1 MSEIEVLKQFKSSI
15 ITFVD
20 ELIQQYIDEMTIME
34 KLVMEIA
41 RDHLES
47 SFSIENSVGFV
58 TWLREKNKKK

>member
-1 MSEIEVLKQFKSSI
+1 MENQAPTI
-15 ITFVD
+15 D
-20 ELIQQYIDEMTIME
+20 ELIEQYISEMTDME

-47 SFSIENSVGFV
+47 SFCIEHSVGFV

>member
-1 MSEIEVLKQFKSSI
+1 MEKQ
-15 ITFVD
+15 TENNLD
-20 ELIQQYIDEMTIME
+20 ELIQQYIDEMTSME

-58 TWLREKNKKK
+58 IWLREKNKRNKNK

>member
-1 MSEIEVLKQFKSSI
+1 MEKQ
-15 ITFVD
+15 TENNLD
-20 ELIQQYIDEMTIME
+20 ELIQQYIDEMTTME

-58 TWLREKNKKK
+58 IWLREKNKRNKNK

>member
-1 MSEIEVLKQFKSSI
+1 MEKQTENNF
-15 ITFVD
+15 D
-20 ELIQQYIDEMTIME
+20 ELIQQYIDEMTSME

-58 TWLREKNKKK
+58 TWLREKNKRNKNK